1 MTGAQFLQ
9 AVCYQTVDVC
19 KAMGK
24 DYGEPVKLLRA
35 DGGLARNRMIMQAQ
49 ADTLGI
55 DVETPPDV
63 EVTARGAAIA
73 AALGHG
79 VSPKEHAE
87 AQSVRFTP
95 SWNEQ
100 HRQGKLH
107 GWRRALE
114 SCFAFSCNEDDHA

>member
-1 MTGAQFLQ
+1 
-9 AVCYQTVDVC
+9 
-19 KAMGK
+19 MGK
-24 DYGEPVKLLRA
+24 DYGERVKLLRA
-35 DGGLARNRMIMQAQ
+35 DGGVARNRMIMQAQ

-79 VSPKEHAE
+79 VPMGHDHHAE

-95 SWNEQ
+95 SWNEH
-100 HRQGKLH
+100 HRLEKLH
-107 GWRRALE
+107 GWRRSLN